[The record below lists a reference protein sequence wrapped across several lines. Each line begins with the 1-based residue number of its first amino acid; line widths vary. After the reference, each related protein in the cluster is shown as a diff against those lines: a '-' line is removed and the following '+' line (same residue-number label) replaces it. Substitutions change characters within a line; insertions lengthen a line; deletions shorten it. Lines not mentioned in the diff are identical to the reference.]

1 MRFAKIIFRV
11 AGIYG
16 LLVLVPALFLE
27 ARSARRNSL
36 LVLCLA
42 RSGVV

>member
-1 MRFAKIIFRV
+1 MGFAKIEFRV

-27 ARSARRNSL
+27 ARSVRRNSL

>member
-1 MRFAKIIFRV
+1 MRFVKIVFRA

-27 ARSARRNSL
+27 ARSVRRSL
-36 LVLCLA
+36 LPPLCLA